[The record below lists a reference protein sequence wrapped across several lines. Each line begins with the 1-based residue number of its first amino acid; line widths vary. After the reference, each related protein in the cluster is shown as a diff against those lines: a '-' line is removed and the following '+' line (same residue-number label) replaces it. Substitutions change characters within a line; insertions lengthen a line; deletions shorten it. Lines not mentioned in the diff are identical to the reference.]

1 MGRCLKKKFFFI
13 VFEGVEGTGKS
24 YQIKK
29 LYNSLK
35 KKKLDIIKTREPGGS
50 GSAEKIRNLIFSK
63 KSNQFDALTDYYL
76 MNAARN
82 EHVKKTLLVA
92 KKLKQIVI
100 SDRFTDS
107 TYAYQVIGYKI
118 NKKINL
124 MNQKY
129 ILKNL
134 KPNLTIVLKANLN
147 VINSRVKKRKNNNK
161 FDKLKNNFY
170 IKAQNVY
177 LSLAK
182 KKNYLVFDS
191 SKNTS
196 ELEKKIFSSVLK
208 QLKNQ

>member
-1 MGRCLKKKFFFI
+1 MLKKKFFFI